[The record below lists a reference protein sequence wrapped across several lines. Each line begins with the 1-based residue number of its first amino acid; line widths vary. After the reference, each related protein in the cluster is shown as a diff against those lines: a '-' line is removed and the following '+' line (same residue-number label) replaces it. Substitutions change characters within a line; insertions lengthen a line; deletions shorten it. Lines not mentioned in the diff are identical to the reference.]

1 MVDSGKLSPD
11 MLRTILFLI
20 ALCGAVPSIIA
31 QDNIVAFTTSNLP
44 VIVIQTHG
52 QDILDDPKIEVD
64 LGIVDNGVGM
74 QNTATDAFNVYDG
87 KMGIEIRGSSSQMF
101 PKKQYGVEF
110 HDDLG
115 KDNETALFGF
125 PKEEDWVFFAPY
137 NDKSLM
143 RDVLAYKMG
152 RDQGRY
158 APRTK
163 YCELVLNGTYM
174 GVYVVI
180 EKIKRDKGRVNI
192 NKLDPEEISGDNL
205 TGGYIIKIDKS
216 TGDGDGGWYS
226 AQKPYP
232 SAWQSTNF
240 QYEEPAYDD
249 IVPEQKTYIQNY
261 IAQFEGALAGDGFKD
276 PVNGY
281 AKYIDVNSFIDYML
295 IQEVTKNVDG
305 YRLSTFFYKQRDS
318 DGGKLSMG
326 PIWDFNLG
334 FGNADYCTGGTTDG
348 FVLNFNAVCSDDTWQ
363 IPFWWNRLLED
374 EDFKQKLT
382 ARWTELRAGKWQ
394 EPVLLAYVDSVANV
408 LNGGA
413 QQRNF
418 EAWSVLGKKI
428 WPNFFVGN
436 TYKQEVDY
444 LKNWISDRLT
454 WLDENLP
461 QWVTD
466 AEQPT
471 LNQAEVKLY
480 PNPFRSALTLEYTLQ
495 KPGQVNLQ
503 LYDGLGRA
511 AQSTTLKSEQAGH
524 YQYTW
529 QVDVPGGFYYYRLQQ
544 GASML
549 GHGKLSKQ

>member
-1 MVDSGKLSPD
+1 MVDSGKLRSD

-20 ALCGAVPSIIA
+20 ALCGALPIIA
-31 QDNIVAFTTSNLP
+31 QDNTVAFITSNLP
-44 VIVIQTHG
+44 VIVIKTNG
-52 QDILDDPKIEVD
+52 QDIVDDPKIEVD

-74 QNTATDAFNVYDG
+74 QNTPTDVFNVYNG

-101 PKKQYGVEF
+101 PKKQYSVEL

-115 KDNETALFGF
+115 NDNETALFGF

-226 AQKPYP
+226 AYKPYP
-232 SAWQSTNF
+232 GAWQSTNF
-240 QYEEPAYDD
+240 QYEEPAYDKV
-249 IVPEQKTYIQNY
+249 VPEQKAYIQSY

-281 AKYIDVNSFIDYML
+281 AKYIDVNSFIDYLL

-334 FGNADYCTGGTTDG
+334 FGNADYCTSGTPDG
-348 FVLNFNAVCSDDTWQ
+348 FVLNFNSVCSDDTWQ

-374 EDFKQKLT
+374 DDFRQKLT

-394 EPVLLAYVDSVANV
+394 EPVLLAYVDSVATI

-428 WPNFFVGN
+428 WPNLFVGK
-436 TYKQEVDY
+436 TYKEEVDH
-444 LKNWISDRLT
+444 LKDWISDRLT
-454 WLDENLP
+454 WLDQNIP
-461 QWVTD
+461 QLITD
-466 AEQPT
+466 AEQPA
-471 LNQAEVKLY
+471 LNQNEVTLY

-495 KPGQVNLQ
+495 KPGPVYLQ
-503 LYDGLGRA
+503 LYDGVGRV
-511 AQSTTLKSEQAGH
+511 AQSLNLKSEQAGRH
-524 YQYTW
+524 QYTW
-529 QVDVPGGFYYYRLQQ
+529 QVEVPGGFYYYSLQQ
-544 GASML
+544 GTRVL

>member
-1 MVDSGKLSPD
+1 
-11 MLRTILFLI
+11 MLRTILFFI
-20 ALCGAVPSIIA
+20 ALSGATLPTLA
-31 QDNIVAFTTSNLP
+31 QDNKVTFTTSNLP
-44 VIVIQTHG
+44 VIVIETHD
-52 QDILDDPKIEVD
+52 QDIVDDPKIEVD

-74 QNTATDAFNVYDG
+74 QNAATDAFNVYDG

-101 PKKQYGVEF
+101 PKKQYGVEL

-143 RDVLAYKMG
+143 RDVLAYRMG

-205 TGGYIIKIDKS
+205 TGGYIVKIDKS

-226 AQKPYP
+226 AYKPYP
-232 SAWQSTNF
+232 GAWQSTNF
-240 QYEEPAYDD
+240 QYEEPEYDA
-249 IVPEQKTYIQNY
+249 IVPEQKNYIQNY
-261 IAQFEGALAGDGFKD
+261 IAQFETALAGDGFKD

-334 FGNADYCTGGTTDG
+334 FGNADYCNGGTPEG
-348 FVLNFNAVCSDDTWQ
+348 FALNFNTVCPDDTWQ
-363 IPFWWNRLLED
+363 IPFWWKRLLED
-374 EDFKQKLT
+374 DDFKQKLA
-382 ARWTELRAGKWQ
+382 ARWMELRAGKWQ

-428 WPNFFVGN
+428 WPNLFVGN
-436 TYKQEVDY
+436 TYKAEVDY
-444 LKNWISDRLT
+444 LKDWIGNRLT
-454 WLDENLP
+454 WIDQHIP
-461 QWVTD
+461 QLVTD
-466 AEQPT
+466 AEQAALDQSDVT
-471 LNQAEVKLY
+471 LY

-495 KPGQVNLQ
+495 KPGPVILQ
-503 LYDGLGRA
+503 LYDGLGRV
-511 AQSTTLKSEQAGH
+511 AQSISLKSEQAGH
-524 YQYTW
+524 HQYSLP
-529 QVDVPGGFYYYRLQQ
+529 VEVPGGLYYYSLQQ
-544 GASML
+544 GASVL
-549 GHGKLSKQ
+549 GHGKVSRQ

>member
-1 MVDSGKLSPD
+1 
-11 MLRTILFLI
+11 MLRTTLFLI
-20 ALCGAVPSIIA
+20 ALFGAVRPIVA

-44 VIVIQTHG
+44 VIVIKTNG
-52 QDILDDPKIEVD
+52 QEILDDPKIEVD

-74 QNTATDAFNVYDG
+74 MNAATDAFNVYDG

-101 PKKQYGVEF
+101 PKKQYGLEL
-110 HDDLG
+110 HDAAG
-115 KDNETALFGF
+115 KDKETALFGF
-125 PKEEDWVFFAPY
+125 PKEEDWIFFAPY

-192 NKLDPEEISGDNL
+192 NKLDPDEISGDNL

-216 TGDGDGGWYS
+216 TGEGDGGWYS
-226 AQKPYP
+226 AYKPYP
-232 SAWQSTNF
+232 AAWQSTNF
-240 QYEEPAYDD
+240 QYEEPAYDE
-249 IVPEQKTYIQNY
+249 IVPEQKTYIKNY
-261 IAQFEGALAGDGFKD
+261 IAQFEAALAGDDFKD
-276 PVNGY
+276 PLNGY

-334 FGNADYCTGGTTDG
+334 FGNADYCTGGTPDG
-348 FVLNFNAVCSDDTWQ
+348 FVLDFNALCPDDTWQ

-374 EDFKQKLT
+374 DAFRQKLT
-382 ARWTELRAGKWQ
+382 ARWTELRADKWK
-394 EPVLLAYVDSVANV
+394 EHVLMAYVDSVASV

-428 WPNFFVGN
+428 WPNFYVGN
-436 TYKQEVDY
+436 TYTEEIGY
-444 LKNWISDRLT
+444 LKGWISDRLS
-454 WLDENLP
+454 WLDQHLP
-461 QWVTD
+461 QLVTA
-466 AEQPT
+466 AENPAA
-471 LNQAEVKLY
+471 NHADVKLY
-480 PNPFRSALTLEYTLQ
+480 PNPFRSALTLEYTLH
-495 KPGQVNLQ
+495 KPGTVNLQ
-503 LYDGLGRA
+503 LYDGLGRTIHNINLA
-511 AQSTTLKSEQAGH
+511 SEEAGH

-529 QVDVPGGFYYYRLQQ
+529 PVEVPGGFYYYNLQQ
-544 GASML
+544 GASVL
-549 GHGKLSKQ
+549 GYGKLSKQ